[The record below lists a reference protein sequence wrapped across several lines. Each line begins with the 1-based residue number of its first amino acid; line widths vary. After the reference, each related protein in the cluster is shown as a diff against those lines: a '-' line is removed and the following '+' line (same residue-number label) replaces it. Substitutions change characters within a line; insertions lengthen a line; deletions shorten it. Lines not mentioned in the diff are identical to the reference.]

1 MIKRLLALLMIFVMC
16 FGTVTAFAKMDS
28 YYSLEQMEENEIK
41 KTVQN
46 FGDIKIISWES
57 GNEVIVEQYDSNGAW
72 VETNIGNRITK
83 DIEVKTATK
92 TYTTSAEDVV
102 TLVSERDLSAPVTFS
117 SNKVGTIKAS
127 NLLTNTKKTMYLYE
141 EVGTGKQ
148 STHTVGKY
156 KGTLANFIASMAIGL
171 GVSEEI
177 AGKMAGAF
185 TAAGIGIIVGKLIEI
200 TMTVNLAAIAYPH
213 NYYGKD
219 SASGKK
225 STTYQKAGYKYIIN
239 DEVHVAFMNKT
250 YYDKLVYNKIDSDTD
265 YKLGVMIVRN
275 LYGVDYDIY

>member
-16 FGTVTAFAKMDS
+16 FGTVTAFAKTDS
-28 YYSLEQMEENEIK
+28 YYSLEQMEEDEIK
-41 KTVQN
+41 KTVQY
-46 FGDIKIISWES
+46 FGDVKIISWES

-72 VETNIGNRITK
+72 VETNIGNRMTK

-92 TYTTSAEDVV
+92 TYTTSAKDVV

-117 SNKVGTIKAS
+117 FNKVGTIKAA
-127 NLLTNTKKTMYLYE
+127 NILTNTKKTMYLYE

-156 KGTLANFIASMAIGL
+156 EGTLANFIASIAVSL
-171 GVSEEI
+171 GVSEFV
-177 AGKMAGAF
+177 AGEVAGALVS
-185 TAAGIGIIVGKLIEI
+185 AGIGLLVGKLIEI
-200 TMTVNLAAIAYPH
+200 TMTVNLAAIEYPY

-219 SASGKK
+219 SASGEK
-225 STTYQKAGYKYIIN
+225 STIYRKAGYKYIIN
-239 DEVHVAFMNKT
+239 DEKHVAFTNKI
-250 YYDKLVYNKIDSDTD
+250 YYDKLVYDKIDSDTD